1 MNKKLGILGGGQL
14 GKMLIQ
20 SASRY
25 LNEISVLDSDPQA
38 PCRNICHSFS
48 IGNLMNYDDVLQFGR
63 NCDILT
69 IEIEKVNTQALKQLV
84 KEGIEVYPQPE
95 IIEMIQDKYLQ
106 KIFYTENNIPTAD
119 YVYIENNQAIADQI
133 HFLPAVQK
141 LARDGYDG
149 KGVQILNSAKDLS
162 KAFSERGILEKKIDI
177 DKEISI
183 IVSRSK
189 NKEISVFPA
198 VEMEFHP
205 EANLVEFQIT
215 PAQISEEQEKEAAE
229 IAVQIANKL
238 NFIGILAV
246 EMFIDKKGKIWVNEM
261 APRPHNSGHQS
272 IEANFTSQYEQL
284 TRILL
289 NLPLGNSSLRTQ
301 AVMINLL
308 GAEGFNGKAIL
319 EGVHEILSLSSVYLH
334 WYGKSITKPYR
345 KMGHV
350 TIIGDNGPEL
360 KQKAIEV
367 KNKIKIIS

>member
-38 PCRNICHSFS
+38 PCRNICHSFF

-119 YVYIENNQAIADQI
+119 YIYVENNQAVADQI

-215 PAQISEEQEKEAAE
+215 PAQISGEQEKEAAE

-246 EMFIDKKGKIWVNEM
+246 EMFIDKKGEIWVNEM